1 MRAGSRTAQVS
12 ITFEIDIYRAGNI
25 GREFTAALAERAR
38 QSLKV
43 DVLLD
48 GLGDRHPT
56 RIGRLAGNL
65 SDAQQAHECPKT
77 GHCWPLATRIKELGN
92 ATFP

>member
-1 MRAGSRTAQVS
+1 MRAGSRAAKVS

-38 QSLKV
+38 QSVQV

-56 RIGRLAGNL
+56 RMGRFTGNL

-77 GHCWPLATRIKELGN
+77 GRSRQPPTRIKERGN